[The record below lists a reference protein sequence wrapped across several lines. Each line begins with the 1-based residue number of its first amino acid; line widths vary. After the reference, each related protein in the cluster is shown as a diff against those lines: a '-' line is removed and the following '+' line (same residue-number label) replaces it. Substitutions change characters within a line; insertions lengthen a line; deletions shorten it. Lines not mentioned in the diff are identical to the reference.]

1 MLVAVVDGC
10 GTLLIMAEDKPYTVK
25 DRRRIDER
33 GQRRQ
38 GQTVPGKRE
47 IHFKDIK
54 DPLDSAFRYFRA
66 QIEHLPGR
74 DWPRSGEV
82 RDLLRGFIISTQQLY
97 AGTIILMADNRP
109 KPLVLPAGVVARA
122 LVEGLGNLL
131 AIVETPERAAAF
143 LKDDYL
149 NAIRKTEYYRERF
162 GNTPGM
168 EKELKH
174 LADYARAMKLTPEE
188 IADPEKRLKEWPMPR
203 PLLKS
208 HLTDERKQVFQEIYG
223 FWYRS
228 LSALAHHRLMALQV
242 AVFTEEQPSEET
254 FLMVKSV
261 TAALAVSVALCV
273 LSEVEDFCGLEP
285 NLSLRA
291 AWGQMRDA
299 HEIVTTVYR
308 IRYARL
314 LKMDPLPSTSK
325 SGAPPQP

>member
-1 MLVAVVDGC
+1 
-10 GTLLIMAEDKPYTVK
+10 MAEDKPYTVK
-25 DRRRIDER
+25 DRRRINER
-33 GQRRQ
+33 GQRRE

-66 QIEHLPGR
+66 QIERLPGR
-74 DWPRSGEV
+74 NWPRSGEI
-82 RDLLRGFIISTQQLY
+82 RDLLRGFIVSTQQLY

-131 AIVETPERAAAF
+131 AIAEAPDKAAGF

-149 NAIRKTEYYRERF
+149 NTFRKAEYYRKRF

-168 EKELKH
+168 EKELKK
-174 LADYARAMKLTPEE
+174 LADYARGMKLTPEE
-188 IADPEKRLKEWPMPR
+188 IADPENRLEEWPTPR
-203 PLLKS
+203 RLIRKGY
-208 HLTDERKQVFQEIYG
+208 LTGERRQVFEEIYD

-242 AVFTEEQPSEET
+242 AIFTEEQPNEET
-254 FLMVKSV
+254 FFMVKSV
-261 TAALAVSVALCV
+261 TATLAVSVALCV
-273 LSEVEDFCGLEP
+273 LSEVEDFCRLEP
-285 NLSLRA
+285 NLPLRA
-291 AWGQMRDA
+291 VWGQMRDA
-299 HEIVTTVYR
+299 HDIIASVYR

-314 LKMDPLPSTSK
+314 LKIDPQPSTGG
-325 SGAPPQP
+325 SGAPPEP